1 VGPARQRNKKEGACA
16 VTDTEGPPVG
26 ACMVKWAARR
36 KFKVGPRWVEVG
48 PCGFYSFFFFLFSI
62 FFSPFSNP
70 ILSSSLNSNF
80 VNNLSSV

>member
-1 VGPARQRNKKEGACA
+1 MGPARQRNKKEGACA

-48 PCGFYSFFFFLFSI
+48 PCGFFFLFIFYFLFSI
-62 FFSPFSNP
+62 FK
-70 ILSSSLNSNF
+70 SNF
-80 VNNLSSV
+80 EFKFKFKLCE

>member
-48 PCGFYSFFFFLFSI
+48 PCGFFFLFIFYFLFSI
-62 FFSPFSNP
+62 FK
-70 ILSSSLNSNF
+70 SNF
-80 VNNLSSV
+80 EFKFKFKLCE